1 MIMIEI
7 IITIIMTIIISY
19 NDTSN
24 DYSKADNDNAIDE
37 DNSCKGKN

>member
-24 DYSKADNDNAIDE
+24 DYSKADNDKAIDE
-37 DNSCKGKN
+37 DNICKGKN